1 METFPLTWA
10 TLAYFG
16 SALMAASAVLMWIY
30 KELNALRQ
38 DLAEFRIKVA
48 QEYVS
53 IIALR
58 TMEDRLNASVN
69 RLIDRVDR
77 AIELAMGLKTA
88 KVDEVPL
95 T

>member
-1 METFPLTWA
+1 MDNLPLNWA

-53 IIALR
+53 IMALR
-58 TMEDRLNASVN
+58 TMEDRLNSTIS
-69 RLIDRVDR
+69 RLIERVDR
-77 AIELAMGLKTA
+77 SIELAIGLKPS
-88 KVDEVPL
+88 KLDEVSPS
-95 T
+95 